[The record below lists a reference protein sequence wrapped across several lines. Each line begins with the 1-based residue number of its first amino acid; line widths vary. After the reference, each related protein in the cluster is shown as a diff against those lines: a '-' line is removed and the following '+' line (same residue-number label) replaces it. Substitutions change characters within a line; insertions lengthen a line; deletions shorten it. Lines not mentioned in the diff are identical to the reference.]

1 MSLSGYIF
9 ASKHVSAE
17 RAADQRAMMLQDKR
31 EASQFASEVNQLLG
45 ADQTDTVN
53 VVTYTKE
60 LGMRSLGDNSV
71 FDGAST
77 AKLLT
82 AADFLH
88 HVESGSASLNMQ
100 IDSESAGQW
109 LSAMIINSDDT
120 AWSELNTYLTHPDL
134 LSYANK
140 IGYSN
145 YDPDTNTFTAS
156 DTALLLN
163 KLYSGSLLNSQD
175 TNLMMKYLG
184 EANYRQYIVAAVPA
198 GDKVYHK
205 IGIDNDTINDA
216 AIITS
221 NNEYLVL
228 VIFTNGNG
236 SYDWSSRQQLIQTIT
251 KDAVQAY
258 L

>member
-1 MSLSGYIF
+1 
-9 ASKHVSAE
+9 
-17 RAADQRAMMLQDKR
+17 
-31 EASQFASEVNQLLG
+31 
-45 ADQTDTVN
+45 
-53 VVTYTKE
+53 
-60 LGMRSLGDNSV
+60 
-71 FDGAST
+71 
-77 AKLLT
+77 
-82 AADFLH
+82 
-88 HVESGSASLNMQ
+88 
-100 IDSESAGQW
+100 
-109 LSAMIINSDDT
+109 
-120 AWSELNTYLTHPDL
+120 
-134 LSYANK
+134 
-140 IGYSN
+140 
-145 YDPDTNTFTAS
+145 
-156 DTALLLN
+156 
-163 KLYSGSLLNSQD
+163 
-175 TNLMMKYLG
+175 MMKYLG